1 MRRSMVAMLVTL
13 AALSTPLA
21 AQSAEFGLAG
31 TLGGSWQI
39 EGVDI
44 GYLRPVHAGPFQSV
58 SASVRLG
65 GFIDEGQI
73 VGGSQGFVAGLVL
86 AARTGMAHLA
96 DVGNENNAAPIGLD
110 VTFEAIGYG
119 GVNSPLPQGS
129 SWAAVSILPGI
140 RFGDG
145 PGARY
150 SIVLGPTVFL
160 GKSTDVRAFVG
171 LRFEIP
177 LAHHT
182 LHP

>member
-1 MRRSMVAMLVTL
+1 MRRFMIAMLIATG
-13 AALSTPLA
+13 ALSTPLV
-21 AQSAEFGLAG
+21 AQSVALGLAG
-31 TLGGSWQI
+31 TLGGGWEI

-44 GYLRPVHAGPFQSV
+44 GYLRSVRAGPFQSV
-58 SASVRLG
+58 SFGVRLG

-73 VGGSQGFVAGLVL
+73 VGGTQGFAVGGVLGL
-86 AARTGMAHLA
+86 RTGLLHLA
-96 DVGNENNAAPIGLD
+96 DVGNEASAAPIGLD
-110 VTFEAIGYG
+110 LTIEAAGYG
-119 GVNSPLPQGS
+119 AVNSPLPQGS
-129 SWAAVSILPGI
+129 SWGAVSILPGI

-160 GKSTDVRAFVG
+160 GKSTNVHAFIG

-177 LAHHT
+177 LAHRT